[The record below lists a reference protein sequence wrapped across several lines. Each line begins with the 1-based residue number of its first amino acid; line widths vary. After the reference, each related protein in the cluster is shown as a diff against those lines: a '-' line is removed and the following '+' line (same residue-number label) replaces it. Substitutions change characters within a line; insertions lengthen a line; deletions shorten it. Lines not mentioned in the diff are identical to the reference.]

1 VPSRDFCPYTVVSAA
16 SRSREH
22 YHAGDVVVIDGGYV
36 ISRVDCARDRLEAHC
51 RPKEHTMT
59 IRRAWMIAFV
69 ILVAV
74 LASGAGAA
82 PPKDAIVIGLLAEPV
97 TMDPPQITDLNSARV
112 TKRIFEGLVAQEL
125 GSYKLIPGLARS
137 WDISKDGLT
146 YTFNLRPNVT
156 FHDGTP
162 FNADAVK
169 FCFERQLNEQG
180 PYYKTGTYPYV
191 KGFLGNV
198 QSIEVVNP
206 LTVQIKLKAPL
217 TPFLQY
223 LAHQSLFVYSPDALK
238 KHGKDMV
245 KNPVGTGP
253 FKLETWEPGV
263 KVVLARNDQ
272 YWGGAPKIRQAIY
285 VPIIEAQAR
294 LAAIKTGEIDL
305 TIDVPPD
312 SLESLRKDPGITVA
326 ESNSSAVWYVA
337 LNTRHPIL
345 KDKRVR
351 QAMNLAI
358 NKDAI
363 VRDILKGTAIVSSG
377 PMSPVYGPFHEDKTT
392 RYPYDPDKAKA
403 LLKDAGYP
411 NGFEVTF
418 FVPESGSGMQQPV
431 EMGTV
436 IQAQLLAVGIKAKIQ
451 TMEWGAYLKK
461 YLDAPDMAE
470 MSWNPSI
477 GDPDHVTYMLLSSD
491 RFPPAFNAGFFQNAR
506 VDELLRKGRTTVGDA
521 ERAAIYK
528 EAQRIIADEAPWIFI
543 DHGRQIIIHRKR
555 VQGFKLHPNFD
566 LVLSQVWLQ

>member
-1 VPSRDFCPYTVVSAA
+1 MQT
-16 SRSREH
+16 
-22 YHAGDVVVIDGGYV
+22 
-36 ISRVDCARDRLEAHC
+36 
-51 RPKEHTMT
+51 
-59 IRRAWMIAFV
+59 RRIWMIAV
-69 ILVAV
+69 LV
-74 LASGAGAA
+74 LAVGLVSGAGAA
-82 PPKDAIVIGLLAEPV
+82 PPKDAVVIGLLAEPV

-125 GSYKLIPGLARS
+125 GTYKLVPGLARS
-137 WDISKDGLT
+137 WDISKDGMT

-162 FNADAVK
+162 FNAEAVK
-169 FCFERQLNEQG
+169 FCYDRQLNEQG
-180 PYYKTGTYPYV
+180 PYYKTGIYPYV

-198 QSIEVVNP
+198 QGIEVVNP

-223 LAHQSLFVYSPDALK
+223 LAHQSLFIYSPEALK
-238 KHGKDMV
+238 KYGKDIV

-253 FKLETWEPGV
+253 FKLEAWEPGV

-294 LAAIKTGEIDL
+294 LSAIKTGEIDL
-305 TIDVPPD
+305 TMDVPPD
-312 SLESLRKDPGITVA
+312 SLESLRKDPNITVA
-326 ESNSSAVWYVA
+326 EANSSAVWYIA

-351 QAMNLAI
+351 QAMNYAI
-358 NKDAI
+358 NKEAI
-363 VRDILKGTAIVSSG
+363 IRDILKGTAIVSSG
-377 PMSPVYGPFHEDKTT
+377 PMSPVYGPFHEEKTT
-392 RYPYDPDKAKA
+392 RYPYDPEKAKA
-403 LLKDAGYP
+403 LLREAGHAT
-411 NGFEVTF
+411 GFEVTF
-418 FVPESGSGMQQPV
+418 LVPESGSGMQQPV

-436 IQAQLLAVGIKAKIQ
+436 IQAQLAAVGIKAKIQ

-461 YLDAPDMAE
+461 YLDGPDMAE

-491 RFPPAFNAGFFQNAR
+491 RFPPAFNAGFYQSPR

-521 ERAAIYK
+521 ERAGLYK
-528 EAQRIIADEAPWIFI
+528 EAQRIISDEAPWIFI

-566 LVLSQVWLQ
+566 LVLTQVWLQ

>member
-1 VPSRDFCPYTVVSAA
+1 
-16 SRSREH
+16 
-22 YHAGDVVVIDGGYV
+22 
-36 ISRVDCARDRLEAHC
+36 
-51 RPKEHTMT
+51 MT
-59 IRRAWMIAFV
+59 IHRAWMISLA
-69 ILVAV
+69 ILTAVV
-74 LASGAGAA
+74 LASGAAAA

-146 YTFNLRPNVT
+146 YTFNLRPNVA

-312 SLESLRKDPGITVA
+312 SLESLRKDPNITVA
-326 ESNSSAVWYVA
+326 ESNSSAVWYVV

-363 VRDILKGTAIVSSG
+363 VRDILKGTAITSSG

-403 LLKDAGYP
+403 LLKEAGHP

-418 FVPESGSGMQQPV
+418 LVPESGSGMQQPV

-521 ERAAIYK
+521 ERAVIYK

>member
-1 VPSRDFCPYTVVSAA
+1 MTRRTWFVAA
-16 SRSREH
+16 
-22 YHAGDVVVIDGGYV
+22 VVVLF
-36 ISRVDCARDRLEAHC
+36 A
-51 RPKEHTMT
+51 
-59 IRRAWMIAFV
+59 
-69 ILVAV
+69 
-74 LASGAGAA
+74 LASGVAAA

-97 TMDPPQITDLNSARV
+97 TMDPPQVTDLNSARV
-112 TKRIFEGLVAQEL
+112 TKRMFEGLIAQEL
-125 GSYKLIPGLARS
+125 GSYKLVPGLAKS
-137 WDISKDGLT
+137 WEISKDGLT
-146 YTFNLRPNVT
+146 YTFNLRENVK

-162 FNADAVK
+162 FTAETVK
-169 FCFERQLNEQG
+169 FCFDRQMNEQG

-198 QSIEVVNP
+198 AGVEVVNP
-206 LTVQIKLKAPL
+206 LTLQIRLKTPL

-223 LAHQSLFVYSPDALK
+223 LAHQSLYVYSPEALK
-238 KHGKDMV
+238 KHGKDIV

-294 LAAIKTGEIDL
+294 LAAIKTGEIDM

-312 SLESLRKDPGITVA
+312 SLDALRKDPDVVVA
-326 ESNSSAVWYVA
+326 EANSSAVWYVA

-345 KDKRVR
+345 KDRRVR
-351 QAMNLAI
+351 QALNYAV
-358 NKDAI
+358 NKEAMI
-363 VRDILKGTAIVSSG
+363 RDILKGTAIVATS
-377 PMSPVYGPFHEDKTT
+377 PMSPAYGSFHEPQVT
-392 RYPYDPDKAKA
+392 RYPYDPEKAKA

-411 NGFEVTF
+411 NGFELTF
-418 FVPESGSGMQQPV
+418 LVPESGSGMQSPV

-436 IQAQLLAVGIKAKIQ
+436 IQANLAAVGVKAKIQ

-461 YLDAPDMAE
+461 YLEGPDMAE

-477 GDPDHVTYMLLSSD
+477 GDPDHMMYMLLSSD
-491 RFPPAFNAGFFQNAR
+491 RFPPAFNAGFFQHGKL
-506 VDELLRKGRTTVGDA
+506 DDLLRKGRTTIDDK
-521 ERAAIYK
+521 ERIPLYR
-528 EAQRIIADEAPWIFI
+528 EAQKIVAEEAPWIFV
-543 DHGRQIIIHRKR
+543 DHGKQVIIHRKR

-566 LVLSQVWLQ
+566 LVLTQVTLQ